1 MESTDTHTIFDR
13 PLMDLLKPSWEKA
26 FYLAIFLIAIAT
38 RFWDLGARA
47 MSHDESLH
55 SIYSYYLYNGTGYQ
69 HNPMMHGPFKF
80 HASALIYFLFGASD
94 YTARVVPAIFGVA
107 LVFTPLLFKPWLGRK
122 GAALTSV
129 LILISPAILYHSRY
143 IRDEIYMLVWDMLL
157 IAALFYYLRDRRPG
171 WLIAG
176 AAVLML
182 SMATMEGAYLFGWM
196 GLVFLVMAIL
206 WQKASEQKQVWLVV
220 GGFVLGAML
229 VGLSILFGR
238 LDPKL
243 FVNDANI
250 NADQLA
256 AQIAAVKDT
265 LSLISS
271 VFRMLGGTVLIA
283 TICGPLVVR
292 SRRPD
297 QPGVLAT
304 IRAIPRSTL
313 IIALVVMFIIYS
325 LLFTTFFTNPPGFV
339 TGIFGSVSYWMAQQ
353 NVVRGDQPW
362 YYYFLTLTMYEY
374 LPFLF
379 GTIATVYYLVR
390 RPPAK
395 PEEAEETGGET
406 VPGRNPG
413 SAARSAAANGRHH
426 SKEHAAAVD
435 KPAEAGPPYNTGPL
449 FVTWLV
455 FWNIMTLFIYSWA
468 GERMAWLTVYP
479 ALSMILITGKFGG
492 ALLDRIDWRAAW
504 RRGGALL
511 AVLLPETLFGILI
524 MLTRRP
530 FQGLSAKNLQATGS
544 WLAALLVTLLL
555 VALTYLVVR
564 RLGGKLSLS
573 VAGATLFV
581 LLGAFTVR
589 TAWMFAY
596 IDYDYSTELMTFA
609 HGTPD
614 VTRTMNEIAEISRR
628 TVGDKQIK
636 VAYDGDVSWPLEW
649 YMREYPNRVFY
660 GENPSRE
667 QMDVPIVLAGDKD
680 DAAVQPYLA
689 DKYVRFKRRLVWW
702 PTYDYRGLTP
712 KRIWDILTTPEKRQ
726 QLWDILYWRQYP
738 RGTDDW
744 YYVHNFYMYVR
755 KDVAQQIWDLG
766 AMPSE
771 SYEMP
776 ADIYAQ
782 KYVDLP
788 VVRSWGAAGS
798 EAGQFMRPR
807 GIAVG
812 PEGEVYVVDSDNAR
826 IQVFSADG
834 SFLRQWGSYCAI
846 DTGAGCV
853 DPDSN
858 GPLVL
863 GDGQFNEPWGITVG
877 GNGRVY
883 VADTWNHR
891 IQVFES
897 DGVFVNK
904 WGKLGQVSSASGG
917 EDLFYGPRDVV
928 VDGQGR
934 LFVSDTGNKRI
945 MVFDGDGAYVA
956 QWGGPGLAPGSF
968 EEPVGLATDSDG
980 DLYVADTW
988 NRRVQF
994 FGPGYNYIR
1003 EWPVEGWLGTNVTN
1017 KPYIDVDSQGRA
1029 YVTDP
1034 EAYRVYVFDSQ
1045 GTVVATFGRYGY
1057 ESDAF
1062 TLPTGIAI
1070 DPAGYIYVTDPD
1082 GQKVLKFEPLP

>member
-1 MESTDTHTIFDR
+1 MESSDKHTIFDR

-55 SIYSYYLYNGTGYQ
+55 ALYSYYLYNGTGYQ
-69 HNPMMHGPFKF
+69 HNPMMHGPFLF
-80 HASALIYFLFGASD
+80 HASALIYFLFGVTD
-94 YTARVVPAIFGVA
+94 YTARVVPAIFGVV
-107 LVFTPLLFKPWLGRK
+107 LVFIPLLFKPWLGRV

-129 LILISPAILYHSRY
+129 LLLISPAILYHSRY
-143 IRDEIYMLVWDMLL
+143 IRNDIYMAVWTMVL

-182 SMATMEGAYLFGWM
+182 SMATKETAYIFGWM
-196 GLVFLVMAIL
+196 GLVYLIMAIV
-206 WQKASEQKQVWLVV
+206 WQKVSERNQIWLLLGGVV
-220 GGFVLGAML
+220 GGLILWAAGYVLGHVPIGGEEAAT
-229 VGLSILFGR
+229 VGDAQRLIGSIL
-238 LDPKL
+238 
-243 FVNDANI
+243 V
-250 NADQLA
+250 
-256 AQIAAVKDT
+256 
-265 LSLISS
+265 
-271 VFRMLGGTVLIA
+271 MLGGTILIA
-283 TICGPLVVR
+283 GMSGTLVR
-292 SRRPD
+292 SRGPN
-297 QPGVLAT
+297 QPGVWEA
-304 IRAIPRSTL
+304 IRAVPRSIW
-313 IIALVVMFIIYS
+313 IIALVVMFVIYS
-325 LLFTTFFTNPPGFV
+325 LLFTTFFTNPPGFI
-339 TGIFGSVSYWMAQQ
+339 TGIAGSISYWMAQQ
-353 NVVRGDQPW
+353 NVVRGDQPF

-390 RPPAK
+390 RRTG
-395 PEEAEETGGET
+395 EEEKTEEPGGEAVLRHKT
-406 VPGRNPG
+406 AGDKSVV
-413 SAARSAAANGRHH
+413 ARP
-426 SKEHAAAVD
+426 V
-435 KPAEAGPPYNTGPL
+435 YNTEAL
-449 FVTWLV
+449 FIAFLV
-455 FWNIMTLFIYSWA
+455 FWNLATLFLYSWA
-468 GERMAWLTVYP
+468 GERMAWLTVHP
-479 ALSMILITGKFGG
+479 ALSMIVITGKFGG
-492 ALLDRIDWRAAW
+492 GLIERVNWREAW
-504 RRGGALL
+504 RRGGVLL
-511 AVLLPETLFGILI
+511 AVLLPITLFGILI

-530 FQGLSAKNLQATGS
+530 FQGLSITNLQATGS

-555 VALTYLVVR
+555 VALTVLVVR
-564 RLGGKLSLS
+564 RVGGRLSLS
-573 VAGATLFV
+573 VAAATLFV
-581 LLGAFTVR
+581 FLAAFTVR

-738 RGTDDW
+738 RSTDDW

-766 AMPSE
+766 ALPSE

-788 VVRSWGAAGS
+788 VVRSWGTAGS

-853 DPDSN
+853 DPDGN

-904 WGKLGQVSSASGG
+904 WGKLGQVSTASGG

-945 MVFDGDGAYVA
+945 MVFDGDGAYAA

-968 EEPVGLATDSDG
+968 EEPVGLALDSDG

-1003 EWPVEGWLGTNVTN
+1003 EWPIEGWLGTNVTN

-1034 EAYRVYVFDSQ
+1034 EAYRVYVFDNQ